1 MRILYDVQLL
11 LKRFGIYVYVVERLW
26 DIEMMSIE
34 LKSLKDSG
42 LIEDDVYIPAALV
55 LRKEHRLE
63 EEKQKNISMD
73 N

>member
-11 LKRFGIYVYVVERLW
+11 LKRFGIYVYVGERLW

-55 LRKEHRLE
+55 LRKEHRME
-63 EEKQKNISMD
+63 EEKQKIIGLD

>member
-11 LKRFGIYVYVVERLW
+11 LKRFGIYVYVGERLW

-63 EEKQKNISMD
+63 EEKQKNINMD

>member
-11 LKRFGIYVYVVERLW
+11 LKRFGIYVYVGERLW

-42 LIEDDVYIPAALV
+42 LIDDDVYIPAALV
-55 LRKEHRLE
+55 LRKEHRME
-63 EEKQKNISMD
+63 EEKQKIIGMD

>member
-11 LKRFGIYVYVVERLW
+11 LKRFGIYVYVGERLW

>member
-11 LKRFGIYVYVVERLW
+11 LKRFGIYVYVGERLW

-34 LKSLKDSG
+34 LKSLKESG

-55 LRKEHRLE
+55 LRKEHRME
-63 EEKQKNISMD
+63 EEKQKIIDLD

>member
-11 LKRFGIYVYVVERLW
+11 LKRFGIYVHVGERLW

>member
-11 LKRFGIYVYVVERLW
+11 LKRFGIYVYVGERLW

-63 EEKQKNISMD
+63 EEKQKY
-73 N
+73 

>member
-11 LKRFGIYVYVVERLW
+11 LKRFGIYVYVGERLW

-42 LIEDDVYIPAALV
+42 LIDDDVYIPAALV
-55 LRKEHRLE
+55 LRKEHRME
-63 EEKQKNISMD
+63 EEKQKIIGLD

>member
-11 LKRFGIYVYVVERLW
+11 LKRFGIYVYVGERLW

-34 LKSLKDSG
+34 LKILKDSG